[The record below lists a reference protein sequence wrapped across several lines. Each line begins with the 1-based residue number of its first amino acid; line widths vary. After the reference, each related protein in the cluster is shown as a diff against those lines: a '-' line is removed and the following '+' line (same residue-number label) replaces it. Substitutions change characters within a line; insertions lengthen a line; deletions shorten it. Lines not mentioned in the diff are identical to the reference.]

1 MGFLYLLNVHSDCVN
16 TGFVSEAVRE
26 AAGPVAGALG
36 SGHSG
41 GRPSPACQGLMN
53 MGRMFCYRQYKT

>member
-1 MGFLYLLNVHSDCVN
+1 MGFLYSLNVHSDCVN

-26 AAGPVAGALG
+26 EAGPVAGVLG

-41 GRPSPACQGLMN
+41 GRPSPAW
-53 MGRMFCYRQYKT
+53 